1 MAPLYQVLA
10 YPGSQSQAFT
20 ITEAYVP
27 ATQSNTSA
35 SGNLN
40 LRAFMMGNSDPG
52 HYGQLTVYQTPQGT
66 TGPANADS
74 YIQSNSTVSKDI
86 TLLDQ
91 KGSEVLLGNT
101 LMVPVGDAVVYLR
114 PLYVASSTNPLPQL
128 TYVIGVVGQRVVI
141 DSSLSQT
148 LSDILQ
154 TTVTTQSGSGN
165 SATGGGGG
173 TGTSGGTVPT
183 QVQQYLNA
191 AQGDYQA
198 ALAAL
203 RNGDLAT
210 YQVNITAMEAQIALA
225 QQALKAQVGTSTSTT
240 TTTAPA
246 AKKAKTTPTS
256 TAPTSTQP
264 KTSTT
269 STPAAAAAG
278 PSEARADQT

>member
-1 MAPLYQVLA
+1 M
-10 YPGSQSQAFT
+10 
-20 ITEAYVP
+20 P
-27 ATQSNTSA
+27 ATQNNTSA

-74 YIQSNSTVSKDI
+74 YIQSDSTVSKDI

-114 PLYVASSTNPLPQL
+114 PLYVASSTNPLPRL

-154 TTVTTQSGSGN
+154 TTVTTQSGTGN
-165 SATGGGGG
+165 SATGGGSG
-173 TGTSGGTVPT
+173 TGTSTGVGTVPT
-183 QVQQYLNA
+183 QVQQYLNT
-191 AQGDYQA
+191 AQSDYQA

-203 RNGDLAT
+203 KNGDLAT
-210 YQVNITAMEAQIALA
+210 YQSDITAMEAQIALA

-246 AKKAKTTPTS
+246 AKKAKTT
-256 TAPTSTQP
+256 
-264 KTSTT
+264 STT
-269 STPAAAAAG
+269 HGPDQYPAQDLDDLDAG
-278 PSEARADQT
+278 GSGGSGTTRRHAPIRREKLN